1 MEEMSPQ
8 KTLLQSVCSWE
19 TLLPST
25 WPPCLTLP
33 SIQPSSHEP
42 TLLSAASQPTF
53 HSSIHLSCL
62 LVFSIY
68 FMIYLSVPV
77 LSFGHRVFG
86 CGMLDLRISR
96 QVPPDHSSVNPI
108 LLAFLASTHLSI
120 HPSTQPFTYPSY
132 LIRFA
137 NWNMLDLCH
146 ALGWYKDGR
155 ETVPTLKEIV
165 V

>member
-1 MEEMSPQ
+1 MPSVSQTGHGRDVSPVNSAAVSM
-8 KTLLQSVCSWE
+8 LLRNSTAFHASPFRPSVR
-19 TLLPST
+19 PA
-25 WPPCLTLP
+25 
-33 SIQPSSHEP
+33 SHQP

-68 FMIYLSVPV
+68 FMIFLAVPG
-77 LSFGHRVFG
+77 LSFGHRIFG

-96 QVPPDHSSVNPI
+96 EVPSNHSSVNPI
-108 LLAFLASTHLSI
+108 LLSFLASTHLSI

-132 LIRFA
+132 LIIFA

-146 ALGWYKDGR
+146 ASG
-155 ETVPTLKEIV
+155 
-165 V
+165 

>member
-1 MEEMSPQ
+1 MPSVSQMGHGRNVSPVNSAAVSM
-8 KTLLQSVCSWE
+8 LLRNSTAIYLASMHHPSI
-19 TLLPST
+19 LPA
-25 WPPCLTLP
+25 
-33 SIQPSSHEP
+33 IQPSSHQP

-68 FMIYLSVPV
+68 FMIYLSVPGIG
-77 LSFGHRVFG
+77 FGHRIFG

-96 QVPPDHSSVNPI
+96 EVPPNHSSVNPI
-108 LLAFLASTHLSI
+108 LLAFLSSTNLSI

-132 LIRFA
+132 LIIFA

-146 ALGWYKDGR
+146 ALG
-155 ETVPTLKEIV
+155 
-165 V
+165 